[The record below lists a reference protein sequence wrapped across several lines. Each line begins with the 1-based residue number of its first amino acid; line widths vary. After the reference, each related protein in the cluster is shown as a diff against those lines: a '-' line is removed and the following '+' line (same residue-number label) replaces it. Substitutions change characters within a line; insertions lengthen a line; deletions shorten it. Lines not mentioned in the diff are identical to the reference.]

1 MSEAIEFDRDLYRGT
16 ARDYNRFRVPYPQSM
31 IGDLIERVQPSGRG
45 RLLDLACGTGQITF
59 AVSGQF
65 AELWAV
71 DQEPDM
77 IDAVR
82 DKAAAANASHVRAVL
97 SAAET
102 LAAPASAF
110 ELVAVGNAF
119 HRLRREAVAAKTF
132 QWLQPDRVIALLWSS
147 GPWVGDQDWQRAM
160 STVMDGWRT
169 RLGVQGRAPAGWD
182 RARQQRPDMSV
193 LAEAG
198 FQPVG
203 SFRFPTD
210 HDWTA
215 DELIGFVYS
224 TSVLP
229 RGVLGDRADVFEAQL
244 RVELRSHATG
254 GKLPQTIDFAYELA
268 RRPK

>member
-1 MSEAIEFDRDLYRGT
+1 
-16 ARDYNRFRVPYPQSM
+16 M

-102 LAAPASAF
+102 VAAPASAF

-203 SFRFPTD
+203 SFPFSHR
-210 HDWTA
+210 
-215 DELIGFVYS
+215 
-224 TSVLP
+224 P
-229 RGVLGDRADVFEAQL
+229 RLDSRRADRI
-244 RVELRSHATG
+244 RVLNVGIA
-254 GKLPQTIDFAYELA
+254 A
-268 RRPK
+268 RRPGRPRRCVRGPAPCGTAQSCNRRQAASDNRLRLRARSQTEIA